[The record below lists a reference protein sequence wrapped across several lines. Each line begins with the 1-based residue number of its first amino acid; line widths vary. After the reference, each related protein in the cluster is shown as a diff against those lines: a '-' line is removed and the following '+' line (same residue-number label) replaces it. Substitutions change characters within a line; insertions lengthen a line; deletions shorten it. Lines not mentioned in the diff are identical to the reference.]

1 MPKNTA
7 NGALGAPGLGV
18 IKNVAEVF
26 TCGPESATRER
37 ASATQRPTM
46 QKSKSCRATLS
57 HAAPAS
63 KGPEH
68 SASFR
73 HGATVQCHAE
83 RVPVGGPE
91 SALIQRDVE
100 RNR

>member
-1 MPKNTA
+1 MPNNTA

-18 IKNVAEVF
+18 TKNVAEVF

-46 QKSKSCRATLS
+46 PKSKSYRATFTN
-57 HAAPAS
+57 AVQVP
-63 KGPEH
+63 KGPGH
-68 SASFR
+68 SASYH

-83 RVPVGGPE
+83 RVPDVGAG
-91 SALIQRDVE
+91 SAQTQRDVE

>member
-18 IKNVAEVF
+18 TKNVAEVF

-46 QKSKSCRATLS
+46 PKSKRGRATFK
-57 HAAPAS
+57 HAAPGG
-63 KGPEH
+63 KGPGH

-73 HGATVQCHAE
+73 HGATVRCHAE
-83 RVPVGGPE
+83 REPAVGPE
-91 SALIQRDVE
+91 SARIRRDVE